1 MIQNAYLC
9 SAQPL
14 KLVQTSV
21 PNCKFVCTLWLCFY
35 CFFQFSAKY
44 EGQYFQARTTDA
56 RWGHRLHG
64 TAKIPLPLIDV
75 LTIYLCQ
82 KTYDPIW
89 SIKVPLK
96 SVIREDTL
104 CLSYDWDDKKNTI
117 FFSFLI
123 RVSRSAAFAA
133 SNKTSQPF
141 IILMV
146 QSSHPLSSASLLP
159 SKLNPRR

>member
-117 FFSFLI
+117 FFHS
-123 RVSRSAAFAA
+123 
-133 SNKTSQPF
+133 
-141 IILMV
+141 
-146 QSSHPLSSASLLP
+146 SSAFPVPPLLQP
-159 SKLNPRR
+159 QIKPANHSSFWWCNLRIPFHLPPFSPLN